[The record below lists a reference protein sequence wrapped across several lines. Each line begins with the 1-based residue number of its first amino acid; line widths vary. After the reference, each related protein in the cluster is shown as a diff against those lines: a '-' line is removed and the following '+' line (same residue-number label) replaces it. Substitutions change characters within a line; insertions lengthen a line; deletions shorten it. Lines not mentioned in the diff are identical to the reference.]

1 MIFQRMQLK
10 MERRQFVIFL
20 TTLFIGFG
28 PSYYVHAQSKNITIH
43 LRGVT
48 ETKISLMPMSGPKQ
62 FKTITELKSVKN
74 GETASLPIP
83 AEYMPGEFV
92 LRFDYKEKPESTPYP
107 SEKRILIGKDPI
119 ELWVHPMF
127 ANSPDSTWFGKDEKE
142 NAAFALFSTE
152 NARQK
157 QKIGLLQQFLMEY
170 DSPDSDFYLQGIKEY
185 EKRRQAYNSWLDQK
199 VKEDAKLFASSLYRF
214 NYLPQIVFQGNEK
227 DRLLS
232 LIAHYFDGIDFN
244 DPIIIKT
251 AQMND
256 WMNSYVN
263 LHGQMATTA
272 ALRDSLIPAA
282 ARSAIEKARQGNPLV
297 YGWMVD
303 YFYRGFETNDMPQ
316 GMKVLEPYLNDPAC
330 LTTKRMEIERRL
342 KGMET
347 LKPGII
353 APDFT
358 LNDRNNNSFT
368 LSTFLPEEKY
378 ILILF
383 WSADCSHCKETTDAL
398 YPWSQKAEIKQ
409 KLSIVAVSLDETET
423 EVAAWE
429 NKSTAL
435 NGWKH
440 LRASDG
446 INSKVANDYF
456 ILATPVMILIDA
468 RTRKITAMP
477 GTPGELATLVK

>member
-1 MIFQRMQLK
+1 
-10 MERRQFVIFL
+10 MERRQFVVL
-20 TTLFIGFG
+20 LSTLFIGLG
-28 PSYYVHAQSKNITIH
+28 PFFNANAQSKNITIH

-48 ETKISLMPMSGPKQ
+48 ETKISLMPMSGTKQ
-62 FKTITELKSVKN
+62 FKTIAELKSVKN

-92 LRFDYKEKPESTPYP
+92 LRFDYKEKSESTPYP
-107 SEKRILIGKDPI
+107 SEKRILIGNDPI
-119 ELWVHPMF
+119 ELWMHPMF
-127 ANSPDSTWFGKDEKE
+127 ANNPDSSWFGKEEKE

-185 EKRRQAYNSWLDQK
+185 EKRRQAYNNWLDQK
-199 VKEDAKLFASSLYRF
+199 VKEDATLFASSLYRF
-214 NYLPQIVFQGNEK
+214 NFLPQIVFQGNEK

-244 DPIIIKT
+244 DPVIIKT

-282 ARSAIEKARQGNPLV
+282 ARSAIEKARLGDPLV

-330 LTTKRMEIERRL
+330 LTTQRMEIERRL
-342 KGMET
+342 KGMEN

-353 APDFT
+353 APDFS
-358 LNDRNNNSFT
+358 LIDRDKTIFT
-368 LSTFLPEEKY
+368 LSTFRSEQKY

-383 WSADCSHCKETTDAL
+383 WSADCSHCKETIDVV
-398 YPWSQKAEIKQ
+398 YPWSLKAEVKQ
-409 KLSIVAVSLDETET
+409 NLAVVAVSLDETET

-429 NKSTAL
+429 NKSSEL

-440 LRASDG
+440 LRATEG
-446 INSKVANDYF
+446 INSKIANDYF
-456 ILATPVMILIDA
+456 ILATPVMVLLDA
-468 RTRKITAMP
+468 KTRKIIAMP
-477 GTPGELATLVK
+477 DTPGELATLVR